1 MELVRGRY
9 SDFGPTLA
17 CKKRIERHGIALGLE
32 TIRRL
37 MIAAGLWK
45 PRRQQHAQIHL
56 LA

>member
-1 MELVRGRY
+1 MELVRERY

-37 MIAAGLWK
+37 MIAAGRWK